1 MNLFKI
7 ELEPKNRILL
17 YFFLMIFLGFLLYCL
32 TVIKDYG
39 GNVACAMLV
48 YIVSVIVMILLLI
61 CFCLEIRRIRI
72 ELTKVVVRQQSAPFS
87 DAPFSDAP
95 FSAKPQSVLN
105 LKIYDSLD
113 ESNQICC
120 LAGKNLHIHSY
131 QNPKEVV
138 KYPLPKEKNR
148 ILIRDDRLLDN
159 FLKVTFVE
167 GEKETKKREFEL
179 YILNTWSVN
188 DVIMTC
194 FRNGYSFEKIRTLS
208 QKSSTVTYCKIY
220 KPIYADPKNE
230 EDELL

>member
-72 ELTKVVVRQQSAPFS
+72 ELTKVVVRQQYAPFP
-87 DAPFSDAP
+87 AE
-95 FSAKPQSVLN
+95 PQSVLN
-105 LKIYDSLD
+105 LKIYDNQD

-120 LAGKNLHIHSY
+120 LTGKNLHIHSY

-138 KYPLPKEKNR
+138 KYPLPKEKNK

-179 YILNTWSVN
+179 YILNTWSV
-188 DVIMTC
+188 DGVIWTC

-208 QKSSTVTYCKIY
+208 QKSSTVTYCKVYKSIY
-220 KPIYADPKNE
+220 KDTKNE
-230 EDELL
+230 EDEL

>member
-32 TVIKDYG
+32 TVVKGHAG
-39 GNVACAMLV
+39 GACFMLV
-48 YIVSVIVMILLLI
+48 YVMVMIVMSLLLI
-61 CFCLEIRRIRI
+61 SFCVEVHQRWI
-72 ELTKVVVRQQSAPFS
+72 ELKAKIVVQQQS
-87 DAPFSDAP
+87 APFSDAP

-194 FRNGYSFEKIRTLS
+194 FRNGYSFEKNRTLS

-220 KPIYADPKNE
+220 KSIYADPKNE